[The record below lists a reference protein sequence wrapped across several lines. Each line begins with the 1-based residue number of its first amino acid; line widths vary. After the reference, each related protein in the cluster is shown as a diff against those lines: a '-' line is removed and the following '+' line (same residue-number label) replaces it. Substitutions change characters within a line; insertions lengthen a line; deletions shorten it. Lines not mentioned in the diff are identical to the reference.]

1 MQLNSI
7 NPNTNLVEIVNS
19 VSNVSGVKKINEAEF
34 KSDLKN
40 FEKSSSLNYKAVV
53 LNEDLNQSVNAAVY
67 SLKLNP
73 QAPAAQI
80 SKANKTFLE
89 AAKANHFQIDD
100 TEDES
105 TESIGN
111 YLPEKI
117 ESNKKRSGFY
127 IVIGGRDNFQSSK
140 LIKNFTS
147 EFQKRINKTY
157 HLGFE
162 REPGTLV
169 DLVF

>member
-1 MQLNSI
+1 MQLNSLS
-7 NPNTNLVEIVNS
+7 PNSNLVEIISSAVNL
-19 VSNVSGVKKINEAEF
+19 SGVKKINEADF
-34 KSDLKN
+34 KSDFRN
-40 FEKSSSLNYKAVV
+40 FEKSSSGNYHAVV
-53 LNEDLNQSVNAAVY
+53 LNEDTNQSVNAAVY

-89 AAKANHFQIDD
+89 AAKANYLGIENAE
-100 TEDES
+100 EDS
-105 TESIGN
+105 TESLAN

-117 ESNKKRSGFY
+117 ESNKKGSGFY
-127 IVIGGRDNFQSSK
+127 IVFGGRDNFPSSK

-169 DLVF
+169 DLVL